1 MTGAPYPCSEYSLNE
16 YTILQL
22 QRLQV
27 CSGFFFSFFFR
38 TEQSDKA
45 TEIMICKSTLDDV
58 KWTSS
63 NGEMQYAR
71 HAKQPHE

>member
-1 MTGAPYPCSEYSLNE
+1 MSTLSFNYKDYKFA
-16 YTILQL
+16 
-22 QRLQV
+22 V
-27 CSGFFFSFFFR
+27 AFFSLFFFR
-38 TEQSDKA
+38 TEQSDKV